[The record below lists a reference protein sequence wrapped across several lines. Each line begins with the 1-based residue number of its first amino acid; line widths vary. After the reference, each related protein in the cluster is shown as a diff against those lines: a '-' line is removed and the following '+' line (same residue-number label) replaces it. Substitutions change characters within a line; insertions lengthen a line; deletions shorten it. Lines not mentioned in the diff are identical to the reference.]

1 MIDERVKSQMNKIR
15 SEMLAIII
23 YILIASIFIKVFFLD
38 GDLKDVITEYI
49 IFIFVAVYQFL
60 RARSLKMNMAD
71 LLPEKKKLIRRE
83 VTAYAVGATTF
94 VILMLGFMGKEV
106 PETIEMTMWFII
118 SFAVVRFLI
127 IKLVRRSGRKIEEE
141 FDDEE

>member
-1 MIDERVKSQMNKIR
+1 MIDERVKSQMNQIR

-23 YILIASIFIKVFFLD
+23 YILIASIFIKIFFLG

-49 IFIFVAVYQFL
+49 IFIFVAIYQFL
-60 RARSLKMNMAD
+60 RARSLKVNMAD

-83 VTAYAVGATTF
+83 VLAYTVGATTF
-94 VILMLGFMGKEV
+94 VILMLGFMGKEI

-118 SFAVVRFLI
+118 CFAGVRFLI
-127 IKLVRRSGRKIEEE
+127 IKLTRRSGRKLEEE
-141 FDDEE
+141 YDDE